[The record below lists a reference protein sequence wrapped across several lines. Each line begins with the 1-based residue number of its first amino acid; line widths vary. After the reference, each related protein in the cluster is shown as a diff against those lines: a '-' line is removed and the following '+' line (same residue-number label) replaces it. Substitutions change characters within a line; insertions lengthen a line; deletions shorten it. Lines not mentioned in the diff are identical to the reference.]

1 MVTMAAEKE
10 KNVKQT
16 KSADQHRMM
25 GDPKIHHAV
34 RSDGARSS
42 RKTKEHEEKKRDA
55 ECRWSSRGVAQQ
67 PRNLEKNMVN
77 LITSSVGA
85 WHTRVPAPTLGGTS
99 DGETTRKQEKNEV
112 ERTTPVVKTVNL

>member
-42 RKTKEHEEKKRDA
+42 RKTKEHEEEKTRMPAQMPMELARRGTAAKEPVKKY
-55 ECRWSSRGVAQQ
+55 G
-67 PRNLEKNMVN
+67 
-77 LITSSVGA
+77 
-85 WHTRVPAPTLGGTS
+85 
-99 DGETTRKQEKNEV
+99 
-112 ERTTPVVKTVNL
+112 